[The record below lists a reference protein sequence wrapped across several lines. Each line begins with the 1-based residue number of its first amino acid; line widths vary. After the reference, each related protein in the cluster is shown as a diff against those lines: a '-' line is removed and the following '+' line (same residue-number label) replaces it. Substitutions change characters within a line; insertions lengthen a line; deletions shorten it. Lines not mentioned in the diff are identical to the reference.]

1 MVLPDNFLKEGK
13 MSGREVE
20 FLFLSQKDM
29 IEAGVLDMNGCV
41 EVMEKA
47 FRIMHR
53 GDYLMGG
60 PSQNHHGMKLWLP
73 KQARG
78 PRMPVAG
85 PDRRF
90 MAMISY
96 LGGEFNVCG
105 VKWYGSN
112 LENPA
117 KHGLP
122 RSILMVILNDPET
135 GAPLAVM
142 DGNLIS
148 AMRTGAAI
156 GLGAKYL
163 APKGATLAGV
173 IATGVIGRTCL
184 MAMAAGVN
192 TLKEAKVFDINRE
205 KAEAFADEMSRD
217 LSLKVYAVGT
227 IEEAIKDSD
236 AVCSATSRIQRSV
249 YEGKMFKEGSFLG
262 LSADAGLTEDM
273 LADARIVADNWRMH
287 MDWREEMERM
297 PEESK
302 DRILYADVHERIKAG
317 KMKDTDVV
325 ELKNVVAGEVPA
337 RKNDRQRV
345 VYLTGGLNIED
356 VSWGYTI
363 YQNALKKGLGQ
374 KLKMWDE
381 PYWY

>member
-1 MVLPDNFLKEGK
+1 MDGSK
-13 MSGREVE
+13 VE
-20 FLFLSQKDM
+20 FLFLSQEDVIK
-29 IEAGVLDMNGCV
+29 AGVLDMKNCV

-47 FRIMHR
+47 FKIMNQ

-73 KQARG
+73 KKARG

-96 LGGEFNVCG
+96 LGGEFNICG

-112 LENPA
+112 LDNPV

-122 RSILMVILNDPET
+122 RSVLMVILNDPET

-163 APKGATLAGV
+163 APKGAAVAGV
-173 IATGVIGRTCL
+173 IAAGVIGRACL
-184 MAMAAGVN
+184 MAMAVGLENLREVKIFDLDRGKADS
-192 TLKEAKVFDINRE
+192 LAKEV
-205 KAEAFADEMSRD
+205 SRD
-217 LSLKVYAVGT
+217 LGLKAYAVGSM
-227 IEEAIKDSD
+227 EEAIEGSD
-236 AVCSATSRIQRSV
+236 AVCSATSRIQRPTFQ
-249 YEGKMFKEGSFLG
+249 GKILKEGAFLG
-262 LSADAGLTEDM
+262 LSADAT
-273 LADARIVADNWRMH
+273 LADDLLAEARIVADNWQMH
-287 MDWREEMERM
+287 LDWREEMEKM
-297 PEESK
+297 PAESK
-302 DRILYADVHERIKAG
+302 DRILYAEVHEWVKAG
-317 KMKDTDVV
+317 KMRDCDIV
-325 ELKNVVAGEVPA
+325 ELKKVVAGEVPA
-337 RKNDRQRV
+337 RTNGARKI

-356 VSWGYTI
+356 VSWGYTV

-374 KLKMWDE
+374 KLKMWDK

>member
-1 MVLPDNFLKEGK
+1 
-13 MSGREVE
+13 MSGSKVE

-29 IEAGVLDMNGCV
+29 IEAGVLDMKGCV

-47 FRIMHR
+47 FKIMNQ

-117 KHGLP
+117 KRGLP
-122 RSILMVILNDPET
+122 RSVLMVILNDPET

-148 AMRTGAAI
+148 AMRTG
-156 GLGAKYL
+156 
-163 APKGATLAGV
+163 P
-173 IATGVIGRTCL
+173 
-184 MAMAAGVN
+184 
-192 TLKEAKVFDINRE
+192 
-205 KAEAFADEMSRD
+205 
-217 LSLKVYAVGT
+217 
-227 IEEAIKDSD
+227 
-236 AVCSATSRIQRSV
+236 
-249 YEGKMFKEGSFLG
+249 
-262 LSADAGLTEDM
+262 
-273 LADARIVADNWRMH
+273 
-287 MDWREEMERM
+287 
-297 PEESK
+297 
-302 DRILYADVHERIKAG
+302 
-317 KMKDTDVV
+317 
-325 ELKNVVAGEVPA
+325 
-337 RKNDRQRV
+337 
-345 VYLTGGLNIED
+345 
-356 VSWGYTI
+356 
-363 YQNALKKGLGQ
+363 
-374 KLKMWDE
+374 
-381 PYWY
+381 

>member
-1 MVLPDNFLKEGK
+1 
-13 MSGREVE
+13 MSGSKVE

-29 IEAGVLDMNGCV
+29 IAAGVLDMKGCV

-47 FRIMHR
+47 FRIMNQ

-117 KHGLP
+117 KRGLP
-122 RSILMVILNDPET
+122 RSVLMVILNNPET

-148 AMRTGAAI
+148 AMRTGAAL

-163 APKGATLAGV
+163 APKGAAVAGV
-173 IATGVIGRTCL
+173 IAAGVIGRTCL
-184 MAMAAGVN
+184 MAMAAGVK
-192 TLKEAKVFDINRE
+192 TLKEVKVFDIDRG
-205 KAEAFADEMSRD
+205 KAEAFAKEMSRD
-217 LSLKVYAVGT
+217 LSLKAYAVGSM
-227 IEEAIKDSD
+227 EEAIKDSD
-236 AVCSATSRIQRSV
+236 AVCSATSRIQRPT
-249 YEGKMFKEGSFLG
+249 YRGKMFKEDAFLG
-262 LSADAGLTEDM
+262 LSADATLAEDL
-273 LADARIVADNWRMH
+273 LADSRIVADNWRMH
-287 MDWREEMERM
+287 LDWREEMEKM

-302 DRILYADVHERIKAG
+302 DRILYAEVHERIKAG
-317 KMKDTDVV
+317 KMKESDIV
-325 ELKNVVAGEVPA
+325 ELKKVVAGEVPA
-337 RKNDRQRV
+337 RTKDRQKV

>member
-1 MVLPDNFLKEGK
+1 MRG
-13 MSGREVE
+13 SRVE

-29 IEAGVLDMNGCV
+29 IKADVLDMTGCM

-47 FRIMHR
+47 FKIMNT

-112 LENPA
+112 LENPS

-122 RSILMVILNDPET
+122 RSVLLVILNDPET
-135 GAPLAVM
+135 GVPLAVM

-148 AMRTGAAI
+148 AMRTGAAV

-163 APKGATLAGV
+163 ATKSATIAGV
-173 IATGVIGRTCL
+173 IAAGVIGRTCL
-184 MAMAAGVN
+184 MAMAVGMKNMREV
-192 TLKEAKVFDINRE
+192 KVFDIVRS
-205 KAEAFADEMSRD
+205 KAESFAKEMSQI
-217 LSLKVYAVGT
+217 LGLNVYAVDSV
-227 IEEAIKDSD
+227 EDAIKGSD
-236 AVCSATSRIQRSV
+236 AICSATSRAKRPY
-249 YEGKMFKEGSFLG
+249 YEGKWFKEGAFFG
-262 LSADAGLTEDM
+262 LSADAGLAED
-273 LADARIVADNWRMH
+273 LLLGSKIVADNWQMH
-287 MDWREEMERM
+287 LDWREEMEKA
-297 PEESK
+297 PEELK
-302 DRILYADVHERIKAG
+302 DRILYADLHQQIYSG
-317 KMKDTDVV
+317 KMKDSEIV
-325 ELKNVVAGEVPA
+325 EL
-337 RKNDRQRV
+337 RQIVSGAISGRDSEDQKIILV
-345 VYLTGGLNIED
+345 TGGLGIED
-356 VSWGYTI
+356 VSYGYTI
-363 YQNALKKGLGQ
+363 YQKALKKGLGQ
-374 KLKMWDE
+374 RLKLWDE
-381 PYWY
+381 PYWL

>member
-1 MVLPDNFLKEGK
+1 MKGSK
-13 MSGREVE
+13 VE
-20 FLFLSQKDM
+20 FVFLSQKDM
-29 IEAGVLDMNGCV
+29 IEAGVLDMHGCV

-47 FRIMHR
+47 FKIMNR

-73 KQARG
+73 RQARG

-117 KHGLP
+117 KRGLP
-122 RSILMVILNDPET
+122 RSVLLVILNDPET

-163 APKGATLAGV
+163 APRGAALAGL
-173 IATGVIGRTCL
+173 IAAGVIGRTCL
-184 MAMAAGVN
+184 MAMAVGMKD
-192 TLKEAKVFDINRE
+192 LKEVKVFDLDRR
-205 KAEAFADEMSRD
+205 KAEAFSGEMSQA
-217 LSLKVYAVGT
+217 LGLKIYAVDNPD
-227 IEEAIKDSD
+227 EAIKNSD
-236 AVCSATSRIQRSV
+236 AVCSATSRLKRPY
-249 YEGKMFKEGSFLG
+249 YEGKFFKQGAFLG
-262 LSADAGLTEDM
+262 LAADASLSED
-273 LADARIVADNWRMH
+273 LLGGSKIVADNWRMYL
-287 MDWREEMERM
+287 DWREEMEQM
-297 PEESK
+297 PEES
-302 DRILYADVHERIKAG
+302 RERINYEEVHQRIRSG
-317 KMKDTDVV
+317 KMKDSDIL
-325 ELKNVVAGEVPA
+325 ELKKVVSGDVPA
-337 RKNDRQRV
+337 RDREGQKI
-345 VYLTGGLNIED
+345 VYLTAGLNIED

-363 YQNALKKGLGQ
+363 YQKARQKGLGQ
-374 KLKMWDE
+374 KLKLWDE

>member
-1 MVLPDNFLKEGK
+1 MEGRK
-13 MSGREVE
+13 VE
-20 FLFLSQKDM
+20 FLFLCQKDM
-29 IEAGVLDMNGCV
+29 IEAGVLNMKECV
-41 EVMEKA
+41 DVMEKA
-47 FRIMHR
+47 FTIMNQ

-60 PSQNHHGMKLWLP
+60 PSQNHHGVKLWMP

-78 PRMPVAG
+78 PHMPVAG
-85 PDRRF
+85 PERRF

-112 LENPA
+112 LENPV
-117 KHGLP
+117 KQGLP

-163 APKGATLAGV
+163 APKDASRAGV
-173 IATGVIGRTCL
+173 IAAGVIGRTCL
-184 MAMAAGVN
+184 MAMAAGVS
-192 TLKEAKVFDINRE
+192 TLQEVKVFDINRG
-205 KAEAFADEMSRD
+205 KAQALAEEMSRD
-217 LSLKVYAVGT
+217 LGLKVYAVGSM
-227 IEEAIKDSD
+227 EEAIKDSD
-236 AVCSATSRIQRSV
+236 VVCSATSRLQRP
-249 YEGKMFKEGSFLG
+249 YYHAKMFKEGVFLG
-262 LSADAGLTEDM
+262 LAAQASLSDDLLEDST
-273 LADARIVADNWRMH
+273 IVADNWRMH
-287 MDWREEMERM
+287 LDWREEMEKV
-297 PEESK
+297 PEDSK
-302 DRILYADVHERIKAG
+302 ERIIYTEVHERIKAG
-317 KMKDTDVV
+317 KMRDSDIV
-325 ELKNVVAGEVPA
+325 ELKKVVAGEVAA
-337 RKNDRQRV
+337 RTKDRQKV
-345 VYLTGGLNIED
+345 VFLTGGLGIED

>member
-1 MVLPDNFLKEGK
+1 
-13 MSGREVE
+13 MSGSRVE

-29 IEAGVLDMNGCV
+29 IEAGVLDMTGCL

-47 FRIMHR
+47 FRTMNR

-73 KQARG
+73 KEARG

-112 LENPA
+112 LENPV

-122 RSILMVILNDPET
+122 RSVLLVILNNPET
-135 GAPLAVM
+135 GVPMAVM

-163 APKGATLAGV
+163 ATEGATLAGV
-173 IATGVIGRTCL
+173 IAAGVIGRTCL
-184 MAMAAGVN
+184 MALAVGMKNLREVR
-192 TLKEAKVFDINRE
+192 VFDIDRS
-205 KAEAFADEMSRD
+205 KAEAFTKEMSQI
-217 LSLKVYAVGT
+217 LGLNVYAVDNM
-227 IEEAIKDSD
+227 EDAIKGSD
-236 AVCSATSRIQRSV
+236 AICSATSRLKRPY
-249 YEGKMFKEGSFLG
+249 YEGKWFKEGAFLG
-262 LSADAGLTEDM
+262 LSADAGLAED
-273 LADARIVADNWRMH
+273 LLLSSKIVADNWQMH
-287 MDWREEMERM
+287 LDWREEMKKV
-297 PEESK
+297 PEELK
-302 DRILYADVHERIKAG
+302 DRILYAEIHQQILSG
-317 KMKDTDVV
+317 KMKDSDIV
-325 ELKNVVAGEVPA
+325 ELKKIISGETPA
-337 RKNDRQRV
+337 RESERQKIIYV
-345 VYLTGGLNIED
+345 TGGMSIED

-363 YQNALKKGLGQ
+363 YQSALKKGLGQ

-381 PYWY
+381 PYWL

>member
-1 MVLPDNFLKEGK
+1 
-13 MSGREVE
+13 MSGKKVE

-29 IEAGVLDMNGCV
+29 IEAGVLDMKECV
-41 EVMEKA
+41 EVMDKA
-47 FRIMHR
+47 FRIMNQ

-73 KQARG
+73 KKARG

-117 KHGLP
+117 KRGLP
-122 RSILMVILNDPET
+122 RSVLMVILNDPET

-148 AMRTGAAI
+148 AMRTGAAL

-163 APKGATLAGV
+163 APKGAAVAGV
-173 IATGVIGRTCL
+173 IAAGVIGRTCL
-184 MAMAAGVN
+184 MAMAAGVK
-192 TLKEAKVFDINRE
+192 TLKEVKVFDIDRG
-205 KAEAFADEMSRD
+205 KAEAFAKEMSRD
-217 LSLKVYAVGT
+217 LGLKAYAVGSM
-227 IEEAIKDSD
+227 EEAIRDSD
-236 AVCSATSRIQRSV
+236 AVCSATSRIQRPT
-249 YEGKMFKEGSFLG
+249 YQEKMFKEAAFLG
-262 LSADAGLTEDM
+262 LSADATLAEDL
-273 LADARIVADNWRMH
+273 LADSRVVADNWRMH
-287 MDWREEMERM
+287 LDWREEMEKM

-302 DRILYADVHERIKAG
+302 DRILYAEVHDRIKSG
-317 KMKDTDVV
+317 KMRDSDIV
-325 ELKNVVAGEVPA
+325 ELMKVVAGEVPA
-337 RKNDRQRV
+337 RTKDRQKV

-363 YQNALKKGLGQ
+363 YQKALKKGLGQ